1 MKVAFEARHPVSTER
16 ARMIHR
22 FDHPD
27 EIRRRLRRRR
37 RAFVLRERGRQA
49 MVRGVH
55 FLPSMATLGNVLCGF
70 SAMYACTFAAGR
82 ESHDPIA
89 QALLGS
95 PLLTACYLLIAAAI
109 FDVLDG
115 RLARMTRH
123 TTDFGGQLDSL
134 ADVISFGCAPAF
146 IALQLFNKLGE
157 MPLVVTRLV
166 WCIAMLYVACAAIRL
181 ARFNVTNVHA
191 EQHHRSFQGLP
202 SPAAAMAVLAV
213 VFAHHELSF
222 DGFVGA
228 SYNAIWAIIPVMLGA
243 ALLMVSDVR
252 YPHLMNT
259 MLRGRI
265 SVVRLVISVGLFLLV
280 VLKHRYALAI
290 GGIAFAIAGPLY
302 WWKIRKSLG
311 PRSTATP
318 AAP

>member
-1 MKVAFEARHPVSTER
+1 
-16 ARMIHR
+16 MIHR

-27 EIRRRLRRRR
+27 EVRRRLRRRR
-37 RAFVLRERGRQA
+37 RAFVLRERGRKA

-55 FLPSMATLGNVLCGF
+55 FLPSLATLGNVLCGF
-70 SAMYACTFAAGR
+70 SAMYACTFAASGR

-89 QALLGS
+89 QALLGN
-95 PLLTACYLLIAAAI
+95 PLLTACYLLIASAI

-146 IALQLFNKLGE
+146 IAVQLFNKLGE
-157 MPLVVTRLV
+157 TPLVVTRLV

-213 VFAHHELSF
+213 VFAHVELGI
-222 DGFVGA
+222 DGFAGA
-228 SYNAIWAIIPVMLGA
+228 ATTVIWAIIPVMLSA

-259 MLRGRI
+259 LLRGRI
-265 SVVRLVISVGLFLLV
+265 KPLSLV
-280 VLKHRYALAI
+280 VVVALVLVVVIKHRYALAF

-302 WWKIRKSLG
+302 WLKIRKSLG
-311 PRSTATP
+311 PRNAPPPTSSP
-318 AAP
+318 A